1 MPPFVAAAGAAA
13 AGMGCARAARC
24 NWRVWAM
31 ETFEGFWRQ
40 VAAVWSTGIF
50 GVSLGEVLLAVVIF
64 FVFLV
69 ARRLFSRFI
78 IRAVKAL
85 TARTETTVDDEILT
99 AIEEPLRFVFVV
111 IGVYAAGQVAPFPEA
126 VNQFIDQLVRSLIA
140 FTIFW
145 TLYCCVNPLSFLL
158 DRLTGLF
165 GTEGLRDSL
174 RGFFA
179 KLGKFVIA
187 CLGVVAVLE
196 EWDFNVAAV
205 LGGLGLV
212 GMAVAFGAQNLIS
225 NLFAGIAIFLDHM
238 FEKGDWIR
246 TTDVEGTVE
255 EIGFRTTKIRRFDMS
270 LVTIP
275 NAVLAGA
282 AVINF
287 SRMTHR
293 RIYWMIGLEYRTT
306 EAQLKAIVTAI
317 NDYVRGNADF
327 QTDPAK
333 ATTLINVDSFN
344 DSSID
349 IMFYCF
355 TKTTKWGDWMVIKET
370 LAYEI
375 KRIVELNGAGFAF
388 PSSSLYVEKLPFGR
402 PEAYPGAVP
411 DDATASD

>member
-1 MPPFVAAAGAAA
+1 
-13 AGMGCARAARC
+13 
-24 NWRVWAM
+24 M
-31 ETFEGFWRQ
+31 EILEGFWQQ
-40 VAAVWSTGIF
+40 VVAVWSTGIF
-50 GVSLGEVLLAVVIF
+50 GVSLGEVLLAVVVF
-64 FVFLV
+64 FVFLF
-69 ARRLFSRFI
+69 ARRLFSRFVI
-78 IRAVKAL
+78 RTVRAVTK
-85 TARTETTVDDEILT
+85 RTKTIVDDEILS
-99 AIEEPLRFVFVV
+99 AIEEPLRFIFVV
-111 IGVYAAGQVAPFPEA
+111 IGIYAAGQVAPFPEA
-126 VNQFIDQLVRSLIA
+126 VNQFLDRLVRSLIA

-145 TLYCCVNPLSFLL
+145 TMYRCVDSLSFLL
-158 DRLTGLF
+158 DRLTALF
-165 GTEGLRDSL
+165 GSTGVRDSL

-212 GMAVAFGAQNLIS
+212 GMAVAFGAQNVIS
-225 NLFAGIAIFLDHM
+225 NLFSGIAIFLDHM

-246 TTDVEGTVE
+246 TPDVEGTVE
-255 EIGFRTTKIRRFDMS
+255 EIGFRTTKVRRFDMS

-275 NAVLAGA
+275 NALLGGG

-306 EAQLKAIVTAI
+306 EDQLRSIVSAI
-317 NDYVRGNADF
+317 NDYVRGNDDF

-355 TKTTKWGDWMVIKET
+355 TQTTNWGEWMVIKET

-375 KRIVELNGAGFAF
+375 KRIVEQNGAGFAF

-402 PEAYPGAVP
+402 PEAYPGTIPEGA
-411 DDATASD
+411 ATAPDQH